1 MKGLIELPY
10 DIEKHVQ
17 YWTTSAQEDLE
28 TAEFLVG
35 SGRSRHGLFFA
46 HLALEKTLK
55 AHVCKHTEEI
65 APRMHNLLRLTEM
78 SNCDLSESHKEF
90 LARFDR
96 YQLEGRYPEF
106 WPARIDR
113 EKAYREL
120 HQAKELLQWLMNR
133 L

>member
-1 MKGLIELPY
+1 MKGLIELPF

-17 YWTTSAQEDLE
+17 YWSTSAQEDLE
-28 TAEFLVG
+28 TAEFLVS

-65 APRMHNLLRLTEM
+65 APRMHNLLRLTEL

-106 WPARIDR
+106 WPATIDR